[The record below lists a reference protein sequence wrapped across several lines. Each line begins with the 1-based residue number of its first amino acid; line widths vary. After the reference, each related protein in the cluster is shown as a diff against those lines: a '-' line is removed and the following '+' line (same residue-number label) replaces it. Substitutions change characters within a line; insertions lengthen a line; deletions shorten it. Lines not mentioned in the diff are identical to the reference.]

1 VSGSGRCPI
10 TFADAN
16 RAYSRPSYTLHLS
29 SFLNAKHRV
38 TFAETGPLHG
48 HSWRLEVSLQVLVQE
63 GPAAAPVEFAGLEQL
78 IRGILRPYEGQFL
91 NDLPPFIDIVPSTE
105 NIARFLYGAIDES
118 LAETRA
124 RVLDVTL
131 WEAPTK
137 GVTMTVPL
145 LASGQASAVLASLRA
160 DLSGHGLH
168 RRQGVPFA
176 APSAAAEVAATAE
189 PPPPGRRWPEPPGG
203 PVRPPASSAPDPPL
217 SRGGRRTRKAA
228 ATDPSGE
235 KGSLRLGAIASV
247 LSVMSVVGVVV
258 VAYWPLLSAG
268 PATAY
273 PWGSDTWGHLFK
285 ALFLYNAG
293 ASGEVYP
300 TFMSWWY
307 NGLEPFRYWSPLSYY
322 LLAGLRYLIG
332 NIFVAG
338 AWLVPLA
345 AAFGGLSWLAF
356 HRRLGWLAATVAG
369 MVWTVWPDHLRVAL
383 AEGNLPRAVTTA
395 LLPLL
400 FLAFLDSL
408 ERRRWPWSGLA
419 FVALLSL
426 TVLSHAMMAAIVCVA
441 FSLLS
446 LVHWWFGGSRFRDV
460 ARTFTLSVLGLL
472 VSSWWLLPSLSEGI
486 TAIDAGAT
494 GRAIAYFP
502 ALESFNPLLRLS
514 NPEVFYWGVSTLAV
528 LALVVA
534 TWRSRNAL
542 ARSLFVCALLGIAM
556 TLPQARGLFSVL
568 PGSHLLW
575 PSRFT
580 SLAPLAFLYAA
591 FSWKTR
597 PRSDTAEE
605 ASVQPKLAFR
615 RAVTVLVGL
624 LVLVDALGSLGLVHV
639 RAPRANLAEAAGD
652 LVAASPGWRVAVL
665 DLSRLGSEPSFVLSQ
680 KGGREQVFGWAWQGA
695 SIGPALVLLNTA
707 LEQGRYSYVVDR
719 TRQLGATDLLVPD
732 GQVKDALFAA
742 AASAG
747 GYTLT
752 KKYDGLTAY
761 RRMVPP
767 EASLS
772 PYRVLAIGVHA
783 GNASLLF
790 PAIETGDSPFIDDYD
805 TASLSAYSTVFLT
818 GARWRSRSRAEAVV
832 TEYAGL
838 GGSVVVDLT
847 GFPSDVLS
855 KRPTFLGVTGESIQ
869 LTDAPTLRAA
879 SGEVRLAGW
888 VPDISPWVAVVPQV
902 LDRVTVSFS
911 HFGQPAAV
919 VGEKDVGGR
928 PVRFVGLN
936 LPYHALLT
944 GDPEAL
950 RLLGC
955 LLGLE
960 PEATAAR
967 ASVPLQDYHA
977 TPDGYA
983 FTLTV
988 PSEWQGGRVILPFAA
1003 LDSLALTVDGQATET
1018 MTVEHLLGMPA
1029 VPGERKIVLRVQA
1042 PPLAPV
1048 GAFVSGLAALLVVLY
1063 VLTQAGRASVK
1074 RKEVA
1079 G

>member
-1 VSGSGRCPI
+1 MTS
-10 TFADAN
+10 ADAN
-16 RAYSRPSYTLHLS
+16 RADASRPDYTLQLS
-29 SFLNAKHRV
+29 S
-38 TFAETGPLHG
+38 TP
-48 HSWRLEVSLQVLVQE
+48 
-63 GPAAAPVEFAGLEQL
+63 
-78 IRGILRPYEGQFL
+78 
-91 NDLPPFIDIVPSTE
+91 
-105 NIARFLYGAIDES
+105 
-118 LAETRA
+118 
-124 RVLDVTL
+124 
-131 WEAPTK
+131 
-137 GVTMTVPL
+137 
-145 LASGQASAVLASLRA
+145 
-160 DLSGHGLH
+160 
-168 RRQGVPFA
+168 
-176 APSAAAEVAATAE
+176 
-189 PPPPGRRWPEPPGG
+189 
-203 PVRPPASSAPDPPL
+203 
-217 SRGGRRTRKAA
+217 
-228 ATDPSGE
+228 PSGSSRTTRTAA
-235 KGSLRLGAIASV
+235 GIAPV
-247 LSVMSVVGVVV
+247 LSVLGVVGVI
-258 VAYWPLLSAG
+258 VAVYWPLLSAG
-268 PATAY
+268 PTTAY

-300 TFMSWWY
+300 TFMSWWS
-307 NGLEPFRYWSPLSYY
+307 NGLEPFRYLSPLSYY
-322 LLAGLRYLIG
+322 LLAGLRYFVG

-356 HRRLGWLAATVAG
+356 HRRLGWLAAAVAG
-369 MVWTVWPDHLRVAL
+369 MAWTVWPDHLRVAL
-383 AEGNLPRAVTTA
+383 AEGDLPRTVATA

-419 FVALLSL
+419 FIALLSL
-426 TVLSHAMMAAIVCVA
+426 TVLSHAMTAATVCVA
-441 FSLLS
+441 FSFLS
-446 LVHWWFGGSRFRDV
+446 LLHWWFGGSRLRDV
-460 ARTFTLSVLGLL
+460 ARTLTLSVLGLL
-472 VSSWWLLPSLSEGI
+472 VSSWWLLPGLSGGV
-486 TAIDAGAT
+486 TAIDAQAA
-494 GRAIAYFP
+494 GRAIAYFS

-542 ARSLFVCALLGIAM
+542 ARSLFVCALLGIAI

-568 PGSHLLW
+568 PGSHLLG

-591 FSWKTR
+591 LSWKAR
-597 PRSDTAEE
+597 PRPDTAGP
-605 ASVQPKLAFR
+605 ASPAAVSGAVSASAPAPVRPKTAFR
-615 RAVTVLVGL
+615 RALTVLVGL

-639 RAPRANLAEAAGD
+639 RAPRSNLAEAAGD

-695 SIGPALVLLNTA
+695 SIGSALVLLNTA

-732 GQVKDALFAA
+732 GQVRDALFAA

-752 KKYDGLTAY
+752 KEYGDLTAY
-761 RRMVPP
+761 RRAAPP
-767 EASLS
+767 EASLA
-772 PYRVLAIGVHA
+772 PYRVLAIGGNA

-790 PAIETGDSPFIDDYD
+790 PAVETGASPFIDDYD
-805 TASLSAYSTVFLT
+805 AVSLSGYATVFLT
-818 GARWRSRSRAEAVV
+818 GARWRSRSQAEAVV
-832 TEYAGL
+832 TEYVRL
-838 GGSVVVDLT
+838 GGDVVVDLT
-847 GFPSDVLS
+847 GFPSGVLS
-855 KRPTFLGVTGESIQ
+855 KGPTFLGVTGEPIQ

-879 SGEVRLAGW
+879 TGDVRLSGFA
-888 VPDISPWVAVVPQV
+888 PDVRPWVAVVPQA

-911 HFGQPAAV
+911 HLGQPAAV

-928 PVRFVGLN
+928 PVCFVGLN

-950 RLLGC
+950 KLLGG

-960 PEATAAR
+960 PGATAAH

-977 TPDGYA
+977 TKDGYE

-1003 LDSLALTVDGQATET
+1003 LDSLAVTVDGQTTEVT
-1018 MTVEHLLGMPA
+1018 AVEHLLAIPA
-1029 VPGERKIVLRVQA
+1029 VPGERKIVLTVKA
-1042 PPLAPV
+1042 PPLALV
-1048 GAFVSGLAALLVVLY
+1048 GWFVSGLAALLVAGY
-1063 VLTQAGRASVK
+1063 VLTQVGRTPVK

>member
-1 VSGSGRCPI
+1 MTS
-10 TFADAN
+10 ADAN
-16 RAYSRPSYTLHLS
+16 RADASRPDYTLQLS
-29 SFLNAKHRV
+29 S
-38 TFAETGPLHG
+38 TP
-48 HSWRLEVSLQVLVQE
+48 
-63 GPAAAPVEFAGLEQL
+63 
-78 IRGILRPYEGQFL
+78 
-91 NDLPPFIDIVPSTE
+91 
-105 NIARFLYGAIDES
+105 
-118 LAETRA
+118 
-124 RVLDVTL
+124 
-131 WEAPTK
+131 
-137 GVTMTVPL
+137 
-145 LASGQASAVLASLRA
+145 
-160 DLSGHGLH
+160 
-168 RRQGVPFA
+168 
-176 APSAAAEVAATAE
+176 
-189 PPPPGRRWPEPPGG
+189 
-203 PVRPPASSAPDPPL
+203 
-217 SRGGRRTRKAA
+217 
-228 ATDPSGE
+228 PSGSSRTTRTAA
-235 KGSLRLGAIASV
+235 GIAPV
-247 LSVMSVVGVVV
+247 LSVLGVVGVI
-258 VAYWPLLSAG
+258 VAVYWPLLSAG
-268 PATAY
+268 PTTAY

-300 TFMSWWY
+300 TFMSWWS

-322 LLAGLRYLIG
+322 LLAGLRYFVG

-356 HRRLGWLAATVAG
+356 RRRLGWLAAAVAG
-369 MVWTVWPDHLRVAL
+369 MAWTVWPDHLRVAL
-383 AEGNLPRAVTTA
+383 AEGDLPRTVATA

-426 TVLSHAMMAAIVCVA
+426 TVLSHAMTAAIVCVA
-441 FSLLS
+441 FSFLS
-446 LVHWWFGGSRFRDV
+446 LLHWWFGGSRFRDV
-460 ARTFTLSVLGLL
+460 ARTLTLSVLGLL
-472 VSSWWLLPSLSEGI
+472 VSSWWLLPGLSGGV
-486 TAIDAGAT
+486 TAIDAQAA
-494 GRAIAYFP
+494 GRAIAYFS

-542 ARSLFVCALLGIAM
+542 ARSLFVCALLGIAI

-568 PGSHLLW
+568 PGSHLLG

-591 FSWKTR
+591 LSWKAR
-597 PRSDTAEE
+597 PRPEPAGP
-605 ASVQPKLAFR
+605 ASPAAVSGAVSAAAQAPVRPKLAFR
-615 RAVTVLVGL
+615 RALTVLVGL
-624 LVLVDALGSLGLVHV
+624 LVLVDALGSLGLVHG
-639 RAPRANLAEAAGD
+639 RAPRSNLAEAAGD
-652 LVAASPGWRVAVL
+652 LVAASSGWRVAVL

-695 SIGPALVLLNTA
+695 SVGSALVLLNTA

-732 GQVKDALFAA
+732 GQVRDALFAA

-752 KKYDGLTAY
+752 KEYGDLTAY
-761 RRMVPP
+761 RRAAPP
-767 EASLS
+767 EASLA
-772 PYRVLAIGVHA
+772 PYRVLAIGGNA

-790 PAIETGDSPFIDDYD
+790 PAVETGASPFIDDYD
-805 TASLSAYSTVFLT
+805 AVSLSGYATVFLT
-818 GARWRSRSRAEAVV
+818 GARWRSRSQAEAVV
-832 TEYAGL
+832 TEYVRL
-838 GGSVVVDLT
+838 GGDVVVDLT
-847 GFPSDVLS
+847 GFPSGVLS
-855 KRPTFLGVTGESIQ
+855 KGPTFLGVTGEPIQ

-879 SGEVRLAGW
+879 TGDVRLSGFA
-888 VPDISPWVAVVPQV
+888 PDVRPWVAVVPQA

-911 HFGQPAAV
+911 HLGQPAAV

-928 PVRFVGLN
+928 PVCFVGLN

-950 RLLGC
+950 KLLGG

-960 PEATAAR
+960 PGATAAH

-977 TPDGYA
+977 TKDGYE

-1003 LDSLALTVDGQATET
+1003 LDSLAVTVDGQATEVT
-1018 MTVEHLLGMPA
+1018 AVEHLLAIPA
-1029 VPGERKIVLRVQA
+1029 VPGERKIVLTVKA
-1042 PPLAPV
+1042 PPLALV
-1048 GAFVSGLAALLVVLY
+1048 GWFVSGLAALLVAGY
-1063 VLTQAGRASVK
+1063 VLTQVGRTPVK

>member
-1 VSGSGRCPI
+1 MTS
-10 TFADAN
+10 ADAN
-16 RAYSRPSYTLHLS
+16 RADLSRPSYTLRLS

-38 TFAETGPLHG
+38 TFAESGPIHG
-48 HSWRLEVSLQVLVQE
+48 HSWRLEVNLRVVLQD

-91 NDLPPFIDIVPSTE
+91 NDLPPFSDIVPSTE
-105 NIARFLYGAIDES
+105 NIARFLYGAIGES
-118 LAETRA
+118 LAETRV

-137 GVTMTVPL
+137 GVTMAVPL
-145 LASGQASAVLASLRA
+145 LAFGQASTILAALKA
-160 DLSGHGLH
+160 E
-168 RRQGVPFA
+168 
-176 APSAAAEVAATAE
+176 AAA
-189 PPPPGRRWPEPPGG
+189 G
-203 PVRPPASSAPDPPL
+203 APDTPP
-217 SRGGRRTRKAA
+217 SGGRRTTRKEAGE
-228 ATDPSGE
+228 DPSRE
-235 KGSLRLGAIASV
+235 KGSLRLGAIGPV
-247 LSVMSVVGVVV
+247 LSVLGVVGVVV
-258 VAYWPLLSAG
+258 AAYWPLLSAG
-268 PATAY
+268 PTTAY

-293 ASGEVYP
+293 AAGEVYP

-307 NGLEPFRYWSPLSYY
+307 NGLEPFRYWAPLSYY
-322 LLAGLRYLIG
+322 LLAGLRYLVG

-369 MVWTVWPDHLRVAL
+369 MAWTVWPDHLRVAL
-383 AEGNLPRAVTTA
+383 AEGNLPRMVATA

-441 FSLLS
+441 FSSLS
-446 LVHWWFGGSRFRDV
+446 LLHWWFGGSRFRDV
-460 ARTFTLSVLGLL
+460 GRTLTLSILGLL
-472 VSSWWLLPSLSEGI
+472 VSSWWLLPSLSGGI
-486 TAIDAGAT
+486 TAIDAEAA
-494 GRAIAYFP
+494 GRGIRYFP

-542 ARSLFVCALLGIAM
+542 ARSLFVCTLLGIAI
-556 TLPQARGLFSVL
+556 TLPQARVLFSVL
-568 PGSHLLW
+568 PVSHLLW

-591 FSWKTR
+591 FSWTAR
-597 PRSDTAEE
+597 PRPDTARPASPAAASGAVSAAAE
-605 ASVQPKLAFR
+605 ALVWPKLALR

-624 LVLVDALGSLGLVHV
+624 LVLADALGSLGLVHT
-639 RAPRANLAEAAGD
+639 RAPRSNLAEAAGD
-652 LVAASPGWRVAVL
+652 LVTSPGWRVAVL
-665 DLSRLGSEPSFVLSQ
+665 DLSRLDSEPSFVLSQ

-707 LEQGRYSYVVDR
+707 LEQGRYAYVVDR

-752 KKYDGLTAY
+752 KEYGGLTAY
-761 RRMVPP
+761 RRAAPP
-767 EASLS
+767 EAFLS
-772 PYRVLAIGVHA
+772 PYRVLAIGGHA

-790 PAIETGDSPFIDDYD
+790 PAVETGASPFIDDYN
-805 TASLSAYSTVFLT
+805 AESLSAYTTVFLT
-818 GARWRSRSRAEAVV
+818 GARWHSRSQAEALV
-832 TEYAGL
+832 TEYARL
-838 GGSVVVDLT
+838 GGDVVVDLT
-847 GFPSDVLS
+847 GFPGDVLS
-855 KRPTFLGVTGESIQ
+855 KRPTFLGVTGEPIQ
-869 LTDAPTLRAA
+869 LTDAPTLRTA
-879 SGEVRLAGW
+879 SGDVRLSSFA
-888 VPDISPWVAVVPQV
+888 PEIRPWLAVVPQV

-950 RLLGC
+950 RLLGG
-955 LLGLE
+955 LLSLE
-960 PEATAAR
+960 PAATAAH
-967 ASVPLQDYHA
+967 ASVPLQDYRA
-977 TPDGYA
+977 TKDGYE
-983 FTLTV
+983 FTLTL

-1003 LDSLALTVDGQATET
+1003 LDSLAVTVDGQATEVT
-1018 MTVEHLLGMPA
+1018 AIEHLLAIPA
-1029 VPGERKIVLRVQA
+1029 VPGERRIVLTVKA

-1048 GAFVSGLAALLVVLY
+1048 GALVSGLAALLVVGY
-1063 VLTQAGRASVK
+1063 VLTQAGRTQVK